1 MDYDNIDNLLNDEG
15 IDLTPYWWIT
25 RGPLG
30 VYELDGLLSSAVLE
44 TEHEEY
50 EHAF

>member
-1 MDYDNIDNLLNDEG
+1 MDYDIDNLLNDEG
-15 IDLTPYWWIT
+15 VDLTPYWWIA

-50 EHAF
+50 EYV

>member
-1 MDYDNIDNLLNDEG
+1 MDHDNIDNLLNDEG
-15 IDLTPYWWIT
+15 VDLTPYWWIA

-50 EHAF
+50 EYV